1 MENIRNINP
10 VKVDKSTLIS
20 LEKGKLPPQATDL
33 EEAVLGA
40 MMIDKK
46 GVDEVI
52 DILQPDAFYKDAH
65 KYIFEAIVQLFND
78 TQPIDLLTVSAQLK
92 KNAKLEL
99 AGGDFY
105 LIQLTQKISSSA
117 HIEFHSRIILQKYIQ
132 RSLIR
137 ISAEIIEESYD
148 ETTDVFDLLDKA
160 ESRLYEVTQGN
171 IKRSSETAQSLVI
184 QAKKRIEEIAKQ
196 EGLSGIATGFHDLD
210 KLTSGWQPSDL
221 IIIAARPGMGK
232 CLGKGTNVLMFDGSL
247 RKVED
252 VVQGDLLMGDDSTP
266 RRVLSIARGREMMYW
281 VHQNKAM
288 SYRVNESH
296 ILSLKRSR
304 NEGPHKKGD
313 VLNITVKDYIAKSDK
328 FKSNYK
334 GYKVAVDFDEKTL
347 PLEPYFIGLWLG
359 DGHSYSQRITNTDSE
374 VIAYLDGYA
383 QRLDCELVT
392 YTQAER
398 VNNYGIVKRD
408 KALAEELFVNVQQE
422 LRTLGLIKNKHIPEK
437 YIINS
442 RANRLQLLAGLIDAD
457 GYYASDYNCYEIVQK
472 NEALA
477 KQIKF
482 LCDSLGFRTSLKK
495 KKASV
500 SATGYEGD
508 AYRLRFFGDLD
519 AIPVRIERK
528 KARALKAI
536 VDWRVTGITVEPDAV
551 DDYYG
556 FEIDGNRLFL
566 LEDMTVTH
574 NTAFV
579 LSMARNIAI
588 DFNHPVAVFSLEMSS
603 VQLITRLISSE
614 TGLSSEKLR
623 TGKLEKHEWEQLSIK
638 VKDLEKAP
646 LYIDDTPSLS
656 IFDLRAKARRLSS
669 QYGIKMIIIDYL
681 QLMTAGGNSKGGGNR
696 EQEISTISR
705 NLKALAKELNVPVI
719 ALSQLSRAVET
730 RGSSKRPLLSDLRES
745 GAIEQDADIVS
756 FIYRPE
762 YYKIDEWDDE
772 ERSPTQGQA
781 EFIVAKHRN
790 GGLDNIR
797 LKFVGSL
804 GKFDN
809 LDDFGSPFDE
819 LPSSMNDSHA
829 FITKN
834 LPSANDAFGSNLNS
848 RANDDDDV
856 PF

>member
-1 MENIRNINP
+1 MRYKQKDKIYQQLVVITRTRFFLIFFYFRSMENLRNINP
-10 VKVDKSTLIS
+10 VRVDKTTIIN
-20 LEKGKLPPQATDL
+20 LEKGKLPPQVLEL

-65 KYIFEAIVQLFND
+65 KHIFEAIVQLFTD

-132 RSLIR
+132 RSLIK
-137 ISAEIIEESYD
+137 ISSEIIEESYD

-184 QAKKRIEEIAKQ
+184 QAKKRIEEIAGK
-196 EGLSGIATGFHDLD
+196 EGLSGIATGFEKLD
-210 KLTSGWQPSDL
+210 QVTSGWQPSDL

-232 CLGKGTNVLMFDGSL
+232 
-247 RKVED
+247 
-252 VVQGDLLMGDDSTP
+252 
-266 RRVLSIARGREMMYW
+266 
-281 VHQNKAM
+281 
-288 SYRVNESH
+288 
-296 ILSLKRSR
+296 
-304 NEGPHKKGD
+304 
-313 VLNITVKDYIAKSDK
+313 
-328 FKSNYK
+328 
-334 GYKVAVDFDEKTL
+334 
-347 PLEPYFIGLWLG
+347 
-359 DGHSYSQRITNTDSE
+359 
-374 VIAYLDGYA
+374 
-383 QRLDCELVT
+383 
-392 YTQAER
+392 
-398 VNNYGIVKRD
+398 
-408 KALAEELFVNVQQE
+408 
-422 LRTLGLIKNKHIPEK
+422 
-437 YIINS
+437 
-442 RANRLQLLAGLIDAD
+442 
-457 GYYASDYNCYEIVQK
+457 
-472 NEALA
+472 
-477 KQIKF
+477 
-482 LCDSLGFRTSLKK
+482 
-495 KKASV
+495 
-500 SATGYEGD
+500 
-508 AYRLRFFGDLD
+508 
-519 AIPVRIERK
+519 
-528 KARALKAI
+528 
-536 VDWRVTGITVEPDAV
+536 
-551 DDYYG
+551 
-556 FEIDGNRLFL
+556 
-566 LEDMTVTH
+566 
-574 NTAFV
+574 TAFV

-588 DFNHPVAVFSLEMSS
+588 DFGHPVAVFSLEMSS

-638 VKDLEKAP
+638 VKNLEKAP

-669 QYGIKMIIIDYL
+669 QHGIKLIIVDYL
-681 QLMTAGGNSKGGGNR
+681 QLMTAGGSNGKGGGNR

-772 ERSPTQGQA
+772 EQSPTAGQA
-781 EFIVAKHRN
+781 EFIIAKHRN
-790 GGLDNIR
+790 GGLENVR
-797 LKFVGSL
+797 LKFIGSL

-809 LDDFGSPFDE
+809 LEEYGGAYDD
-819 LPSSMNDSHA
+819 LPSKMNHEDNP
-829 FITKN
+829 FTTKH
-834 LPSANDAFGSNLNS
+834 LPSANEAFGSNM
-848 RANDDDDV
+848 NDDDNDV